1 MSTSTSSSE
10 PIVTGNSEWD
20 QWEHHF
26 AQVSDDIQLHYV
38 DVGPRDAMPVVLV
51 HGWPDLWFAWRYQIG
66 PLSKHCRVI
75 VPDLRGYG
83 RSSAPKETE
92 AYGTLNVT
100 SDLAKLLVSLV
111 AYTTNVR
118 SLPIDFLNL
127 PRAVFVGHDWGGAIV
142 WRMCMYHPD
151 RVLAVCGVCTP
162 YFPQR
167 DVCIDVDTLVKGIPQ
182 FSYMQFLSQSE
193 MAAKVLDAAPRRVF
207 TSTYRFPEEQMRDG
221 KNVWYLEILKGVADS
236 DDPMYTQRSE
246 VLTEQELDFYVQE
259 YTRSGFRGSCNYY
272 AVRALDFETE
282 KSLPRVIPH
291 HALYIGAG
299 KDPVLKPELAA
310 HMPQVMPKL
319 ETALVKEGGHW
330 LLWTQKDEVTEILL
344 TWLGKLEQDAET
356 VAP

>member
-1 MSTSTSSSE
+1 MSTSTLSSE
-10 PIVTGNSEWD
+10 PIVTGNPEWD

-38 DVGPRDAMPVVLV
+38 DVGPRDAMPVVLI
-51 HGWPDLWFAWRYQIG
+51 HGWPDM
-66 PLSKHCRVI
+66 C
-75 VPDLRGYG
+75 
-83 RSSAPKETE
+83 SAPKETE

-100 SDLAKLLVSLV
+100 SDLAKLL
-111 AYTTNVR
+111 
-118 SLPIDFLNL
+118 DFLNL

-142 WRMCMYHPD
+142 WRMCMYCPD

-167 DVCIDVDTLVKGIPQ
+167 DVCIDIDTLVKGIPQ

-221 KNVWYLEILKGVADS
+221 KNVWYLEILKGVTDS

-246 VLTEQELDFYVQE
+246 MLSEQELEFYVQE

-282 KSLPRVIPH
+282 KALPRVIPH
-291 HALYIGAG
+291 RALYIGAG

-310 HMPQVMPKL
+310 HMPHVMPKL

-344 TWLGKLEQDAET
+344 TWLGKLEQDAE
-356 VAP
+356 VIAP